1 MSELGDEPRETAPPP
16 APGGASYS
24 LDDKKVDTDSQPNG
38 DAEQY
43 FTDKSTL
50 TSEGILNQFREL
62 REATSPGDAVLVTEV
77 QELKE
82 LVQRLNITL
91 AIILPIAIVS
101 AGCLAL
107 IMLDVNKAVK
117 Q

>member
-1 MSELGDEPRETAPPP
+1 MSEIGNEPRETAPPP
-16 APGGASYS
+16 APGGASFS
-24 LDDKKVDTDSQPNG
+24 LDDKKANPDSQPNG
-38 DAEQY
+38 DAETY
-43 FTDKSTL
+43 FADKSTL
-50 TSEGILNQFREL
+50 TPEGMLNQFREL
-62 REATSPGDAVLVTEV
+62 REATSPGDAVLVTEI

-82 LVQRLNITL
+82 LVQRLNITF